1 MAIPAIQVDIVFNQ
15 GWNASGTA
23 TLTTITT
30 ANKVRELF
38 IRRGRPSGQYS
49 QIQAGRCVLVVD
61 NTNGHLDP
69 ANTSSPYRSGGSTQ
83 VLPGREIQVYAT
95 DPSDSTKYKIF
106 AGYVERWTQKY
117 PGHGFDQVTVIEAV
131 DYFKGLANAKCD
143 AGFIDIG
150 GTHGRIIDLIEMAS
164 DEVPHTVV
172 GTVTRSTTAK
182 TYTATE
188 NVLKEIEKVN
198 DAEVGFVYVDRD
210 LDRGIVIG
218 NREQRIAG
226 ASKLIAQFTDDPAT
240 DPGWLPYVDAQL
252 HWDDDHIVNK
262 ANATMYGSS
271 TTATEAT
278 DADSQLANGVRA
290 VDNTALMLA
299 TASKLTEWCG
309 YLVDREKDAQTRLDS
324 LIFKPQADEDLW
336 DPLIQADPGQH
347 FQVRRH
353 PTTGSTITVNVVLEG
368 ITHRAHA
375 DDWKTTLSFSPADLY
390 WVLDTDGTGVYAES
404 STLGTTTKLAFVD
417 Y

>member
-49 QIQAGRCVLVVD
+49 QIQAGRCVLVMD
-61 NTNGHLDP
+61 NTNGNLDP
-69 ANTSSPYRSGGSTQ
+69 SNTSSPYRSGGSTQ

-117 PGHGFDQVTVIEAV
+117 PGHGFDQVTVIECV
-131 DYFKGLANAKCD
+131 DYFKGFALAKCD
-143 AGFIDIG
+143 AGYIG
-150 GTHGRIIDLIEMAS
+150 PERTQARIVNLLRMAS
-164 DEVPHTVV
+164 DEVPHTIV
-172 GTVTRSTTAK
+172 GAVQRTTTAK
-182 TYTATE
+182 TYTGTQ
-188 NVLKEIEKVN
+188 NVLNEIENVN

-210 LDRGIVIG
+210 LARGIVIG
-218 NREQRIAG
+218 SREQRIAG
-226 ASKLIAQFTDDPAT
+226 ASKLIAQFTDEPAT
-240 DPGWLPYVDAQL
+240 DSGWLPYSDMKL
-252 HWDDDHIVNK
+252 HWDDDFIVNK

-271 TTATEAT
+271 TTATEAS

-290 VDNTALMLA
+290 VDNTALMLSA
-299 TASKLTEWCG
+299 AEVLTEWCA
-309 YLVDREKDAQTRLDS
+309 YLVDREKDPYTRVES

-375 DDWKTTLSFSPADLY
+375 GDWTTTLSFSPADLY
-390 WVLDTDGTGVYAES
+390 WVLDTDGTGIYAES

>member
-23 TLTTITT
+23 TLTTVTT

-49 QIQAGRCVLVVD
+49 QIQAGRCVLVMD
-61 NTNGHLDP
+61 NTNGNLDP
-69 ANTSSPYRSGGSTQ
+69 SNTSSPYRSGGSTQ
-83 VLPGREIQVYAT
+83 VVPGREIQVYAT

-131 DYFKGLANAKCD
+131 DYFKGLASTKCD
-143 AGFIDIG
+143 VDDFSNE
-150 GTHGRIIDLIEMAS
+150 GTHARIIKLIDMAS
-164 DEVPHTVV
+164 DEVPHTLI
-172 GTVTRSTTAK
+172 GTVNRTTIEK
-182 TYTATE
+182 DYTKAM
-188 NVLKEIEKVN
+188 NVLNEIEKVN

-240 DPGWLPYVDAQL
+240 DSGWLPYVDAKL
-252 HWDDDHIVNK
+252 HWDDDFIVNK
-262 ANATMYGSS
+262 ANAKLYGTS
-271 TTATEAT
+271 TTVTEAS

-290 VDNTALMLA
+290 VDNTALMLSSA
-299 TASKLTEWCG
+299 AAGSEWCA
-309 YLVDREKDAQTRLDS
+309 YLVDREKDPYTRVES

-375 DDWKTTLSFSPADLY
+375 DDWTTTLSFSPADLY
-390 WVLDTDGTGVYAES
+390 WVLDTDGTGIYAES
-404 STLGTTTKLAFVD
+404 STLGTTTKLA
-417 Y
+417 YLET